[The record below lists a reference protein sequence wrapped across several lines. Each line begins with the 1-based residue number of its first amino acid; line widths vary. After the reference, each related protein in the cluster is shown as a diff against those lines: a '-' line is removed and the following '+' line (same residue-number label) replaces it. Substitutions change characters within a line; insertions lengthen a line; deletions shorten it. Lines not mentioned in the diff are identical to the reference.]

1 MILLGTIFQIY
12 SLLYIHHGNVY
23 IFRLEFI
30 GRLDTW
36 NTNWMEIE
44 SMRSELKG
52 CNLNVTLWE
61 LFDSQSR
68 QEGALRGIE
77 QNRNGVQAD
86 ENVHGAEYV
95 E

>member
-1 MILLGTIFQIY
+1 MVGKQILIFV
-12 SLLYIHHGNVY
+12 SYIS
-23 IFRLEFI
+23 RLNFI

-44 SMRSELKG
+44 SLRNELKG
-52 CNLNVTLWE
+52 CNLDITLWE

-68 QEGALRGIE
+68 QEGVLRGIDHD
-77 QNRNGVQAD
+77 RNGLHAD

>member
-1 MILLGTIFQIY
+1 
-12 SLLYIHHGNVY
+12 
-23 IFRLEFI
+23 
-30 GRLDTW
+30 
-36 NTNWMEIE
+36 
-44 SMRSELKG
+44 MRSELKG
-52 CNLNVTLWE
+52 CNLDVALWE

-68 QEGALRGIE
+68 QEGVLRGIE